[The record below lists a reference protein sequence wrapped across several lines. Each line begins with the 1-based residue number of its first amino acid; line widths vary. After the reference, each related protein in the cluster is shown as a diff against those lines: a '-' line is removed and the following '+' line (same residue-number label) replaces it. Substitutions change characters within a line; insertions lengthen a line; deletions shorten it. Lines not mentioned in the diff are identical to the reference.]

1 MERSQEKPRVS
12 IFGNSVEHDGSACKD
27 GVCGDAAQEAFR
39 KRCHRCRKCCREDR
53 HGGSGV
59 GGAIFIFLGGMLL
72 LNSFGLVPW
81 SFWYT
86 VAQFWPA
93 LLILL
98 GVQMLL
104 GRGILSRVIMFAV
117 TVVVLWWVVLWGLA
131 RVQSPLLAHLPAAS
145 IISPSNLTQ

>member
-1 MERSQEKPRVS
+1 MEQEEKPRVS

-27 GVCGDAAQEAFR
+27 GACGDAAQETFR
-39 KRCHRCRKCCREDR
+39 KRCRHCRKCCRGNR
-53 HGGSGV
+53 QGGSGV
-59 GGAIFIFLGGMLL
+59 GGALFIFLGGMLL
-72 LNSFGLVPW
+72 LNGFGLVPW
-81 SFWYT
+81 SFWHA

-117 TVVVLWWVVLWGLA
+117 TVAVLWWVVLWGLA
-131 RVQSPLLAHLPAAS
+131 RMQSPLFAHLPAAS
-145 IISPSNLTQ
+145 IISPSNLTC